1 MTTIPSVAVDDGFAQ
16 VKVVSIDDNG
26 AFKCQSLRSSIRHGA
41 IASVSGNGAVATYS
55 TDDGQTKMS
64 VSDEVAGE
72 STRFDGFHTSAMN
85 RILIAHGL
93 MAAGFA
99 NQTIDLCAGLPV
111 SDYFLG
117 EARNEELI
125 DRKCRNLNIPV
136 ESLVP
141 DAGACP
147 KYRSIEIGCQA
158 IAAFMDYAID
168 DSFRDREDI
177 AVDRVGVVDV
187 GGRTTDIAVIL
198 GGERYDAD
206 RCGTENIGVLNIHEA
221 VSSLIRREFKT
232 SEKYSADVIDRAVR
246 SGSVRL
252 WGKQIDIK
260 HIIDEAKQETAQKL
274 RNTITRMIGSASDL
288 DAVLFVGGG
297 AALFADMVKEFPNG
311 VLPDDPEFS
320 NAKGLLKFM
329 KVSAS

>member
-1 MTTIPSVAVDDGFAQ
+1 MTHIPSVAVDDGFAQ
-16 VKVVSIDDNG
+16 IKVVSVGEDG
-26 AFKCQSLRSSIRHGA
+26 AFQCRSFRSSIRHGA
-41 IASVSGNGAVATYS
+41 IASVSGEGAVATYS
-55 TDDGQTKMS
+55 TDGGQTKMS

-93 MAAGFA
+93 MASGFA
-99 NQTIDLCAGLPV
+99 DQTIDLCAGLPV

-117 EARNEELI
+117 QARNEELI
-125 DRKCRNLNIPV
+125 ERKCANLRIPV

-141 DAGACP
+141 DSGACP
-147 KYRSIEIGCQA
+147 KYRTIEIGCQA

-168 DSFRDREDI
+168 DNFNDREDI

-198 GGERYDAD
+198 GGQRYDAD

-221 VSSLIRREFKT
+221 LGSMIRREFKT
-232 SEKYSADVIDRAVR
+232 TEKYSADVIDRAVR
-246 SGSVRL
+246 TGTIRL
-252 WGKQIDIK
+252 WGKPRDIRNL
-260 HIIDEAKQETAQKL
+260 IDEAKQETAQKL

-297 AALFADMVKEFPNG
+297 AALFRDMVDEFPNG
-311 VLPDDPEFS
+311 VLPADPEFS
-320 NAKGLLKFM
+320 NGKGLLKFM
-329 KVSAS
+329 KVSSS